1 MRQHIRFLSLLRSP
15 IHEKGNND
23 ITDCPARVNF
33 ETSRPHSHGDEKLIN
48 SLRKENKIL
57 LKRCHTF
64 AYENTKLKDLSSYW
78 NQRAK
83 KAENIVSQNFLE
95 KMKMTEDYKKISKER
110 DITEKEII
118 KCHKMLDESNK

>member
-1 MRQHIRFLSLLRSP
+1 MRYFLLLRSP
-15 IHEKGNND
+15 RHEKDNNSIKD
-23 ITDCPARVNF
+23 YPTRVSF
-33 ETSRPHSHGDEKLIN
+33 DTQRQHSHEDDELIK

-64 AYENTKLKDLSSYW
+64 AHENTKLKELSSYW

-83 KAENIVSQNFLE
+83 KAENKVSKSFLE

-110 DITEKEII
+110 DIAEREII